1 ASLLCHDTFSATCPS
16 PPPSPPPLPTRRS
29 SDLFRCPA
37 ITFHPSRVK
46 RALAASVPPA
56 LSTRPT
62 LTLSTATAAITS
74 GNKLYLRHVP
84 DVCPMAGRASD
95 GRGGSNTKRA
105 GRRLSSSA
113 SARYY
118 LTCGVGISSA
128 WYRSR

>member
-74 GNKLYLRHVP
+74 GNKLLLRHVP
-84 DVCPMAGRASD
+84 GACAQWRGVQAID
-95 GRGGSNTKRA
+95 GRGNNTKRA
-105 GRRLSSSA
+105 GRRIRRP
-113 SARYY
+113 ARGMTWYD
-118 LTCGVGISSA
+118 LTCGSGYSA
-128 WYRSR
+128 EL